1 MYNCMQYICYTL
13 ELDAMIDYEFTVYSD
28 MVGPLLKENVM
39 QSVALPTAT
48 PVTMLMS
55 TVHFLVTVILAH
67 IILKYARQSTDASN
81 VGLCA
86 LAGLMQVSTLR

>member
-1 MYNCMQYICYTL
+1 MYNCIQYICYTL
-13 ELDAMIDYEFTVYSD
+13 ELDAMIDYVYSD

-55 TVHFLVTVILAH
+55 TVHFLVTVTLAH
-67 IILKYARQSTDASN
+67 IILKYARQSIDASN